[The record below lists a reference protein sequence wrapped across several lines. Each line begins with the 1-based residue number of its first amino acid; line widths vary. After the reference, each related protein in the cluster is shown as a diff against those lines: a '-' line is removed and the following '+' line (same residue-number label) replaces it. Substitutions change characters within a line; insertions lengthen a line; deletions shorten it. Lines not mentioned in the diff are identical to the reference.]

1 MRAAPS
7 FADRG
12 SNVKSFLERFTA
24 LLERV
29 SLFSLWLSGTCL
41 VGMVAIIAYVVFGR
55 YVLHSTPSWGEAL
68 AVTLMGWF
76 IFFGAAV
83 GVFERT
89 HLGFDV
95 FLYILP
101 PRGKIVM
108 RMLSDIA
115 VFAFGVGMVYY
126 GTGLT
131 IDTWDAIR
139 PTLGIP
145 DGARYIP
152 LVLGGLLT
160 SVFSLK
166 SILARLAGLN
176 EDDDL
181 HRSTAS
187 LSS

>member
-1 MRAAPS
+1 MRVDAVLA
-7 FADRG
+7 
-12 SNVKSFLERFTA
+12 
-24 LLERV
+24 RV

-41 VGMVAIIAYVVFGR
+41 VGMVIIIAYVVFGR
-55 YVLHSTPSWGEAL
+55 YVLSSTPSWGEAL
-68 AVTLMGWF
+68 AVLLMGWF

-101 PRGKIVM
+101 PRAKVVM
-108 RMLSDIA
+108 RMVSDIA

-126 GTGLT
+126 GTGLA

-152 LVLGGLLT
+152 LALGGLLT
-160 SVFSLK
+160 CLFSLK
-166 SILARLAGLN
+166 SMVARLAGL
-176 EDDDL
+176 EVEHELD
-181 HRSTAS
+181 RSGAS